1 LKHRS
6 ENSPARGQ
14 ILTVLHRQYRDIAQ
28 KTGEICTGL
37 ADLQPMLFK
46 SDRLL
51 VFNFKNLR
59 IQNSLASLCV
69 SLQFLA
75 ISRYCA
81 ELAPNAQRA
90 KKFLI
95 ALIFATKH

>member
-14 ILTVLHRQYRDIAQ
+14 ILTVLQRQYRDIAQ
-28 KTGEICTGL
+28 KTGEICAGP

-51 VFNFKNLR
+51 DAMNRSHFTAHPTPKTV
-59 IQNSLASLCV
+59 QSVASCM
-69 SLQFLA
+69 
-75 ISRYCA
+75 ITD
-81 ELAPNAQRA
+81 E
-90 KKFLI
+90 
-95 ALIFATKH
+95 